1 MSLNAGLF
9 PHRPP
14 VDETDRGSR
23 VVSLDTDEAAA
34 LCGSLA
40 SDTATSILSRLFE
53 EPTTA
58 SDLADAVDTSLQN
71 AHYHLD
77 RLREA
82 GLIRVVD
89 TWYSSRGVEMDVYAP
104 THDEFVI
111 APAADDAASVP
122 NDAASPSD
130 DDSRVGEDGPL
141 VGEERAPLVAGQ
153 LD

>member
-14 VDETDRGSR
+14 VDEPTRDSR

-34 LCGSLA
+34 LCGTLA

-53 EPTTA
+53 EPMTA
-58 SDLADAVDTSLQN
+58 SDLADCVDTSLQN

-77 RLREA
+77 RLREV

-111 APAADDAASVP
+111 APSSDDAESASAEDVQM
-122 NDAASPSD
+122 
-130 DDSRVGEDGPL
+130 GEDGSLGEPEQGPL
-141 VGEERAPLVAGQ
+141 VVGQ
-153 LD
+153 SD

>member
-14 VDETDRGSR
+14 VDEPDRGSR
-23 VVSLDTDEAAA
+23 VVCLDTDEAAA

-58 SDLADAVDTSLQN
+58 SKLADRVDTSLQN

-82 GLIRVVD
+82 GLVRVVD

-111 APAADDAASVP
+111 AP
-122 NDAASPSD
+122 PSD
-130 DDSRVGEDGPL
+130 DATSESTDDARVDEDDRPGA
-141 VGEERAPLVAGQ
+141 ERRAPLAVGQ
-153 LD
+153 SD